1 MQSSKTLNKFSQM
14 VHLFHEMVPLKLKP
28 DLQIVSCMSLS
39 DEFVK
44 FINLLLQ
51 LLFFIFFEAE
61 WSSNDN

>member
-1 MQSSKTLNKFSQM
+1 M